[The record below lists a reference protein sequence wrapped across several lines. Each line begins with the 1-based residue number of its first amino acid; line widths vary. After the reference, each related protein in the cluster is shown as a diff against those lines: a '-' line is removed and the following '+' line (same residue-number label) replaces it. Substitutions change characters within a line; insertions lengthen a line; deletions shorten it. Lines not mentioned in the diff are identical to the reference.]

1 MITTGDLR
9 KGLTIVLD
17 GELQK
22 ILDYQHN
29 KQGRGSAVI
38 RIQFRNLRTGSN
50 TERTFMAGE
59 RFEDV
64 RLERVTAQYLYEDS
78 DSRIFM
84 NTETYDQFPLSEAN
98 LGDAVNYIREND
110 SVDVLFYGE
119 EPIDVELPTS
129 VNLRVS
135 QTDPGLKGDTATG
148 GRKPA
153 TLETG
158 LTVNV
163 PLFVNEGDTLK
174 IDTRTG
180 EYLTRV

>member
-9 KGLTIVLD
+9 KNLVILLD
-17 GELQK
+17 GDLQK
-22 ILDYQHN
+22 ILDYAHN

-38 RIQFRNLRTGSN
+38 RIQFRNLRSGAN
-50 TERTFMAGE
+50 TERTFQAGE

-64 RLERVTAQYLYEDS
+64 RLERVTAQYMYEDG
-78 DSRIFM
+78 DDRIFM
-84 NTETYDQFPLSEAN
+84 NTDTYDQFPLSEKI
-98 LGDAVNYIREND
+98 LGDTVDYIREND

-129 VNLRVS
+129 VNLRVT

-148 GRKPA
+148 GKKTA

-158 LTVNV
+158 LVVQV
-163 PLFVNEGDTLK
+163 PLFINEGDTLK

-180 EYLTRV
+180 DYLTRV

>member
-64 RLERVTAQYLYEDS
+64 RLERVTAQYLYEDG